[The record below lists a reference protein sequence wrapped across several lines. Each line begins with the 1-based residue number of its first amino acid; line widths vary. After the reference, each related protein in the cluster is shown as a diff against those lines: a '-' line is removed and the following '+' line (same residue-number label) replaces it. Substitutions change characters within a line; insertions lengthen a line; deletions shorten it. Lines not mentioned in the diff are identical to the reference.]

1 VSSRPL
7 NLLAHYLAEGHG
19 RGVVPTAD
27 FDERWYVSQYHDVA
41 GSGLNPFEHFVTI
54 GLREGRRPKAD
65 FVPANQNAGH
75 RATDPHAVQDASDI
89 VLRRF
94 QALAPLPVFRIPG
107 SQGRINLVTDSVGK
121 GSLFGGVGTAIGLA
135 GFWASALGVP
145 LRIVTRTERAETQN
159 VRDILRLYGVRYGEV
174 ELAYSGYDAKDP
186 IPLADGEQFLTTS
199 WWTTWGVRQSVSS
212 ERIVY
217 LLQEDERM
225 FYPHG
230 DDRLYST
237 ELLRDSQIRKIV
249 NSQMLYNHFLKTNVD
264 LKLCNGLWFEP
275 AFPKDIFFR
284 EVRTQSDKK
293 NFFFY
298 ARPNHLRNLFYRGL
312 AVIVAAMEA
321 GLLDPREW
329 DFYFVGV
336 GVPRLRLPGRVEPRI
351 VEGLNWRDY
360 AALIRRMDLGFSLMD
375 TPHPS
380 YPPLDLAACGAAVV
394 TNRHP
399 GKDDLAGYSGLIITA
414 DTPVPAMVDALRA
427 GIVLA
432 KDEARREE
440 LYRKSQLSRS
450 WEASMSAV
458 IGSLTRAG

>member
-1 VSSRPL
+1 MKARPL
-7 NLLAHYLAEGHG
+7 NLLAHYLSEGQG

-27 FDERWYVSQYHDVA
+27 FDERWYVSQYPDVA
-41 GSGLNPFEHFVTI
+41 GSGLSPFEHFVTI

-65 FVPANQNAGH
+65 FVPGHQGAGL
-75 RATDPHAVQDASDI
+75 RATDPHAVQDAADI
-89 VLRRF
+89 VARRF
-94 QALAPLPVFRIPG
+94 QSLARLPVFRIPG
-107 SQGRINLVTDSVGK
+107 TQRRINLVTDSVGK

-145 LRIVTRTERAETQN
+145 LRIITRTERAETQN
-159 VRDILRLYGVRYGEV
+159 LRDILRLYGVQYGEV

-186 IPLADGEQFLTTS
+186 LPLADGEQFLTTS
-199 WWTTWGVRQSVSS
+199 WWTTWGVRQSVSA

-230 DDRLYST
+230 DDRLCCI
-237 ELLRDSQIRKIV
+237 ELLADKAIRKIV
-249 NSQMLYNHFLKTNVD
+249 NSELLYNHFLASGVD
-264 LKLCNGLWFEP
+264 LPLSDGSWFEP
-275 AFPKDIFFR
+275 AFPEDLFFR
-284 EVRTQSDKK
+284 DPAPRIGKR

-298 ARPNHLRNLFYRGL
+298 ARPHHLRNLFFRGL
-312 AVIVAAMEA
+312 EVVVAAMEA

-329 DFYFVGV
+329 DFHFVGV
-336 GVPRLRLPGRVEPRI
+336 GIPRLRLPGRVEPRI
-351 VEGLNWRDY
+351 IEGLNWRDY

-399 GKDDLAGYSGLIITA
+399 GKPDLSRYSGLIITA
-414 DTPVPAMVDALRA
+414 DTHLPSMVEGLRA
-427 GIVLA
+427 GIALA
-432 KDEARREE
+432 NDDVRRED
-440 LYRKSQLSRS
+440 LHRQATLPRR
-450 WEASMSAV
+450 WETAFSV
-458 IGSLTRAG
+458 VVDSLTRAG

>member
-1 VSSRPL
+1 MTRRPL
-7 NLLAHYLAEGHG
+7 NLLAHYLAEGCG

-27 FDERWYVSQYHDVA
+27 FDERWYVGQYPDVVA
-41 GSGLNPFEHFVTI
+41 SGLSPFEHFVTV

-65 FVPANQNAGH
+65 FVPGSLGASNS
-75 RATDPHAVQDASDI
+75 ATDPYAIQDASDI
-89 VLRRF
+89 VSRRF
-94 QALAPLPVFRIPG
+94 QSLAPLPVFRIPG
-107 SQGRINLVTDSVGK
+107 SEGRINLVTDSVGK

-135 GFWASALGVP
+135 GFWAAARGVP
-145 LRIVTRTERAETQN
+145 LRIITRTERAETQN
-159 VRDILRLYGVRYGEV
+159 IRDILRLYGVRYGEV

-199 WWTTWGVRQSVSS
+199 WWTTWGVRQSVSPD
-212 ERIVY
+212 RIVY

-230 DDRLYST
+230 DDRLSCI
-237 ELLRDSQIRKIV
+237 ELLEDVGIRKIV
-249 NSQMLYNHFLKTNVD
+249 NSRLLYDHFLSSGLD
-264 LKLCNGLWFEP
+264 LTTSNGMWFEP
-275 AFPKDIFFR
+275 AFPEDIFFKEIGNR
-284 EVRTQSDKK
+284 AGKR

-298 ARPNHLRNLFYRGL
+298 ARPHHLRNLFYRGL

-336 GVPRLRLPGRVEPRI
+336 GIPKLRLPGRVEPKI

-360 AALIRRMDLGFSLMD
+360 AGLIRRMDLGLSLMD

-399 GKDDLAGYSGLIITA
+399 GKPDLSSYSDLIITA
-414 DTPVPAMVDALRA
+414 DTPVPAMVEGLRA

-432 KDEARREE
+432 QDEPRRE
-440 LYRKSQLSRS
+440 QLHRLAKLPRR
-450 WEASMSAV
+450 WETAFSAV
-458 IGSLTRAG
+458 ISSLAKAD

>member
-7 NLLAHYLAEGHG
+7 NLLAHYLAEGYG
-19 RGVVPTAD
+19 RGLVPTAD
-27 FDERWYVSQYHDVA
+27 FDERWYVSQYPDVA
-41 GSGLNPFEHFVTI
+41 GSGLTPFEHFVTI

-65 FVPANQNAGH
+65 FVPANQNAG
-75 RATDPHAVQDASDI
+75 RRTTDPYAVEDASDI
-89 VLRRF
+89 VARRF
-94 QALAPLPVFRIPG
+94 QSLAPLPVFRIPG
-107 SQGRINLVTDSVGK
+107 SQRRINLVTDSVGK
-121 GSLFGGVGTAIGLA
+121 GSLFGGVGTAIGVA

-145 LRIVTRTERAETQN
+145 LRIITRTERAETQN
-159 VRDILRLYGVRYGEV
+159 VRDVLRLYGVRYGEV
-174 ELAYSGYDAKDP
+174 ELVYSGYDAKDP

-225 FYPHG
+225 FYPYG
-230 DDRLYST
+230 DDRLCST
-237 ELLRDSQIRKIV
+237 ELLHDPKIRKIV
-249 NSQMLYNHFLKTNVD
+249 NSELLYNHFLNNDVD
-264 LKLCNGLWFEP
+264 IKACNGLWFDP
-275 AFPKDIFFR
+275 AFPQDIFYCEKR
-284 EVRTQSDKK
+284 QSSEKK

-312 AVIVAAMEA
+312 TVIVSAMEA
-321 GLLDPREW
+321 GLLHPREW

-336 GVPRLRLPGRVEPRI
+336 GIPRLRLPGRVEPKI
-351 VEGLNWRDY
+351 VEGLTWRNY

-399 GKDDLAGYSGLIITA
+399 GKEDLGRYSGLIITA
-414 DTPVPAMVDALRA
+414 DTPVPAMVDGLRA

-432 KDEARREE
+432 KDEARRDE
-440 LYRKSQLSRS
+440 LYRQSQLSRS
-450 WEASMSAV
+450 WEASLSAV
-458 IGSLTRAG
+458 IDSLTRVA